1 MSKDARIDTS
11 GFETIA
17 EVVKRTLDFD
27 RISCPMAGCGRR
39 GLFSDGSLALI
50 LSPENGLAL
59 QSSLMRRMWTF
70 SFLLCVSY
78 CRQHMGGRD

>member
-1 MSKDARIDTS
+1 
-11 GFETIA
+11 
-17 EVVKRTLDFD
+17 
-27 RISCPMAGCGRR
+27 MAGCGRR